1 MVTTNEYKKNSHR
14 KMPGDTSAP
23 TPHHQIQKVQNNA
36 NLDTN
41 LAAAQTISTNA
52 PTRKGAPDKA
62 ASTAAPTKTTRTKT
76 PTKPPASTTVI
87 AAVPTVK
94 PRSTKRPTKS
104 PKPTVAPT
112 SSPTNTTAPT
122 TSPSKGPVQL
132 TLAPVATDSPTK
144 APVTNPPTQLPT
156 DVPTT
161 QVPTK
166 QPFIL
171 GSETDHDTLPT
182 QTPVPTSSAPAQFRI
197 SNTVV
202 QPLQSENSLSNH
214 TMEKFAIFAAGLLLV
229 MSLLVLF
236 MKRGSAQSATDE
248 REASQQPTRKARI
261 IARMT
266 TSFPSFSRSS
276 TTIPRLSISFPSIS
290 LSTSVTSTAIPWP
303 NVAWPSTGQHVST
316 TVCLPDVDG
325 QNTVQPAKFD
335 AREIL
340 PDDISEFYDET
351 SYADTND
358 YDQQTVFSVGPQ
370 SIIS

>member
-23 TPHHQIQKVQNNA
+23 TPHYQIQKVQNNA

-52 PTRKGAPDKA
+52 PTRKGAPDKS

-132 TLAPVATDSPTK
+132 TLAPVATDSPTI
-144 APVTNPPTQLPT
+144 APVTNSPT
-156 DVPTT
+156 DVPTI

-266 TSFPSFSRSS
+266 TSFPSLSRSS

-325 QNTVQPAKFD
+325 QSTVQPAKFD